1 MIKSEL
7 TDAIR
12 TRFPDLEAR
21 AIDISVGAILK
32 AMAQTLSEAGRIEI
46 RGFGSFSVQQ
56 RPPRVG
62 RNPRSGESVNVPA
75 KGVIRFKAG
84 KELRERVGGV

>member
-12 TRFPDLEAR
+12 THFPDLDTHM
-21 AIDISVGAILK
+21 IDASVAAILN
-32 AMAQTLSEAGRIEI
+32 AMMQTLSDAGRIEI
-46 RGFGSFSVQQ
+46 RGFGSYSVQQ

-84 KELRERVGGV
+84 KELRERGGGV

>member
-7 TDAIR
+7 TAAIR
-12 TRFPDLEAR
+12 THLPDLDIR
-21 AIDISVGAILK
+21 TIDASVTAILK
-32 AMAQTLSEAGRIEI
+32 AMTKTLSEEGRIEI

-56 RPPRVG
+56 RPPRVI
-62 RNPRSGESVNVPA
+62 RNPRSGVLVNVPA

-84 KELRERVGGV
+84 KELRERAGGV

>member
-12 TRFPDLEAR
+12 THFPDLDTR
-21 AIDISVGAILK
+21 TIDVSVAAILK
-32 AMAQTLSEAGRIEI
+32 AITQTLSEEGRIEI

-62 RNPRSGESVNVPA
+62 RNPRSGESVSVPA

>member
-84 KELRERVGGV
+84 KELHERVGGV

>member
-46 RGFGSFSVQQ
+46 RDFGSFSVQQ